1 MRSPFTSTQRDNQ
14 PPKQPQLS
22 CNTTTTTTTTNH
34 NPSFIN
40 TASCYEPTSVLDVR
54 RSPSPVTGA
63 PDSVLSFPAVPAV
76 SLDDPSL
83 HWDDPLLHHL
93 PLLQSEDWDSI
104 TWGFGEK
111 DDSASM
117 SSQNPN
123 PPHVSPSDS
132 CFPVSS
138 VEHPDFNASAVFSSN
153 RNPSF
158 DSNHDFDCVQLDQL
172 IRAAECFELTQLQLV
187 QGILERLSQRLHSPD
202 GKPLQRAAFYFK
214 EALQSLL
221 TGSNRT
227 SYSSTSATFHKIR
240 AYKAFCEISPIVPF
254 ANFSTTQTLL
264 ETLNGAS
271 FMHAIDFEIGLGLQ
285 WASFMQELAN
295 RSKDYNLHL
304 PALRVTAVV
313 PEESIIEAELI
324 KDNLYQLADELGIR
338 FQIAFLSVR
347 NFETAMFNAVRF
359 VEGETIAVNLS
370 PAILGHL
377 ASPDSISRFF
387 CLLRRIAPQIVLF
400 VDTEGWREAGP
411 PSFRRNFINGLELY
425 SSLLESLDAAN
436 TRGLDFV
443 WLIERYLLRPN
454 IFTAVA
460 AARNRLPT
468 SSWWELFA
476 AAGLSPVP
484 FSEFTESQA
493 ECLVRRAQ
501 ARGFHVAKRQ
511 TSILLCW
518 HDRELLATSAWR
530 C

>member
-1 MRSPFTSTQRDNQ
+1 MKSPFTSHH
-14 PPKQPQLS
+14 PKQPQLS
-22 CNTTTTTTTTNH
+22 CNTPTH
-34 NPSFIN
+34 NPSFNN
-40 TASCYEPTSVLDVR
+40 TASCYEPTSVLDIR
-54 RSPSPVTGA
+54 RSPSPVAGA
-63 PDSVLSFPAVPAV
+63 PDSVLSFPVVPGV

-83 HWDDPLLHHL
+83 HWDDPPLHHL
-93 PLLQSEDWDSI
+93 PFLPSDDWDSM

-117 SSQNPN
+117 SKTLPHLSTFDPQNPN
-123 PPHVSPSDS
+123 TPHVLPSDS

-138 VEHPDFNASAVFSSN
+138 VVHSDYNASGVFTSN
-153 RNPSF
+153 QNPNS
-158 DSNHDFDCVQLDQL
+158 DHEFDCLQLDQL
-172 IRAAECFELTQLQLV
+172 IRAAECFESTQLQLS
-187 QGILERLSQRLHSPD
+187 QGILERLNQRLRSPD

-221 TGSNRT
+221 TGSNRIT
-227 SYSSTSATFHKIR
+227 AYSSTSATFHKIR
-240 AYKAFCEISPIVPF
+240 AYKAFCEISPIAPF

-264 ETLNGAS
+264 ETLNGAR
-271 FMHAIDFEIGLGLQ
+271 FIHAIDFEIGLGLQ
-285 WASFMQELAN
+285 WASFMQEVTN
-295 RSKDYNLHL
+295 RSKAYNLPP
-304 PALRVTAVV
+304 PALRVTAVI
-313 PEESIIEAELI
+313 PEESLIEAELI
-324 KDNLYQLADELGIR
+324 KDNLYQLAEELGTR
-338 FQIAFLSVR
+338 FQIMFLSVR
-347 NFETAMFNAVRF
+347 SFETAMFNSVRF

-370 PAILGHL
+370 PSILGHL
-377 ASPDSISRFF
+377 SSSDSISRFF
-387 CLLRRIAPQIVLF
+387 CLLRRIPPQIVLF

-443 WLIERYLLRPN
+443 RLIERYLLRPK

-476 AAGLSPVP
+476 AAGMSPVP
-484 FSEFTESQA
+484 FSEVTESQA
-493 ECLVRRAQ
+493 ECLARRAQ
-501 ARGFHVAKRQ
+501 AGGFHVAKRQ

-518 HDRELLATSAWR
+518 HDRELLATSSWR